1 MGAADPRPPRRAPS
15 RRRSTVAATFSL
27 RSPVSPVIHV
37 GHTPHEGKGG
47 GRTTKRNRRRPR
59 PALSWGAGA
68 AARGG
73 AGWTPSR
80 AVRGERGRGRSPPD
94 VSPGG
99 RGVGS
104 REEIGRACARRRRGG
119 GPGEARPKKG
129 GERRRGPEEPWSAA
143 TLTPA
148 GGLSRYLPAGRLR
161 APPGLSRPPASGARK
176 RPHIAG
182 GRAGGARLPSS
193 VLPRLRLLLLRRRK
207 LVWSLGPRRQERE
220 GGQAVWLTAAQR
232 RAGSAG
238 ARFAAAPAA
247 ATAMAEPTG
256 LRPGPGKPRLRGDGD
271 WVPG

>member
-1 MGAADPRPPRRAPS
+1 MGAADPGPPRHATS

-27 RSPVSPVIHV
+27 TSPVSPVIHV

-47 GRTTKRNRRRPR
+47 GRTTKRNSRRPR
-59 PALSWGAGA
+59 RALSWGAEA

-80 AVRGERGRGRSPPD
+80 AMRGGRGRGRGPPD
-94 VSPGG
+94 VSP
-99 RGVGS
+99 RG
-104 REEIGRACARRRRGG
+104 REETGRACARRRRGG
-119 GPGEARPKKG
+119 GPGEARPEKG
-129 GERRRGPEEPWSAA
+129 EERRRGPEAPWSAA
-143 TLTPA
+143 IPTPA
-148 GGLSRYLPAGRLR
+148 GGLSRYLPVGRLR

-207 LVWSLGPRRQERE
+207 LVWSLGPRRQELE
-220 GGQAVWLTAAQR
+220 GEQAVWLTAAQR

-238 ARFAAAPAA
+238 ARFDAAPPAA
-247 ATAMAEPTG
+247 AAMAQPAG
-256 LRPGPGKPRLRGDGD
+256 LRPGPGKQRLRGDGG